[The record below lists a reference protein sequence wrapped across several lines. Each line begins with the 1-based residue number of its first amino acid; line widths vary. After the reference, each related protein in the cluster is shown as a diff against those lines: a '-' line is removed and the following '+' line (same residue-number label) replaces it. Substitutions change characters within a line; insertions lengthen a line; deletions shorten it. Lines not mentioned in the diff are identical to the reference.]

1 MSTNFLNVKNFETNT
16 TIGSK
21 KVFFELYFLNGIV
34 YSELEDFIVL
44 AKLAMRN
51 VCPAVRRHGVNFLGI
66 FTTDASLNLII
77 QGHFEFEK
85 TMNNFPQNCG

>member
-1 MSTNFLNVKNFETNT
+1 MVILNWVDHTNFVLRSSTNPKNFE
-16 TIGSK
+16 K
-21 KVFFELYFLNGIV
+21 YLFELCFLNGIV

-77 QGHFEFEK
+77 EGRFEF
-85 TMNNFPQNCG
+85 